1 MIVNVR
7 LNPKHF
13 RADSSDLNIKQIGF
27 IHRTGIFRVFKSSF
41 PQKKA
46 KSFFCGKFFESFYT
60 IFTVGVRHLFCMT
73 LFRVVVDTGQLFCL
87 TFTVC

>member
-7 LNPKHF
+7 LNLMHF
-13 RADSSDLNIKQIGF
+13 RADSSDHEYKIGLA
-27 IHRTGIFRVFKSSF
+27 IDCMTEHYANRSPNRNFRVFKSNF

-60 IFTVGVRHLFCMT
+60 IFTVCAII
-73 LFRVVVDTGQLFCL
+73 
-87 TFTVC
+87 